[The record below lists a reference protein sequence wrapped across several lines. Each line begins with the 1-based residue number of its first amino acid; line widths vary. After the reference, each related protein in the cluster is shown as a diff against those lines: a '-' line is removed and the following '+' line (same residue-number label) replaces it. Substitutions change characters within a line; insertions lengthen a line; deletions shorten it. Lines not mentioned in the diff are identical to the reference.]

1 MSKEIYDQIV
11 RHKTWDQNNKEFVW
25 TDAKYYDMCHG
36 PYAVSNRRRLIF
48 QRRLDIVE
56 RMVLSVYKGNLHEL
70 VGKKVLDVGSG
81 TGSMALALATWG
93 AKVTTLDVV
102 KDFADIANHKLKWFK
117 GRGVCGSAYELPFE
131 DSTFD
136 LILTTNFWD
145 TGTLA
150 DKDRL
155 TAVSEMKRVL
165 KPGGYLINT
174 IRNHSNPYIKRTER
188 DPITKQKVREVHEK
202 IGLELLEI
210 KAYSSPSPWPGMKN
224 VFINLLQALPI
235 ETFKAG
241 VFFISRKPK
250 V

>member
-11 RHKTWDQNNKEFVW
+11 NHKTWDQNNREFVW

-48 QRRLDIVE
+48 QRRLEIVE
-56 RMVLSVYKGNLHEL
+56 HMVLSVYKGNLYKL

-93 AKVTTLDVV
+93 AKVTTLDRVQE
-102 KDFADIANHKLKWFK
+102 FADIADQKMKWFDGK
-117 GRGVCGSAYELPFE
+117 GVCDSAYDLPFE
-131 DSTFD
+131 DSSFD

-145 TGTLA
+145 TGTLN

-155 TAVSEMKRVL
+155 TAVGEMKRVL
-165 KPGGYLINT
+165 IPGGYLINT
-174 IRNHSNPYIKRTER
+174 IRNASNPYIRRTER
-188 DPITKQKVREVHEK
+188 DPITKKKVMDVHNR

-210 KAYSSPSPWPGMKN
+210 GAYSSPSPWPGYKN
-224 VFINLLQALPI
+224 IAIDIAQALPI
-235 ETFKAG
+235 DTFKAG
-241 VFFISRKPK
+241 MYFISKKP
-250 V
+250 